1 LFAAS
6 LCLGRV
12 EPVRSHPCARTCPDT
27 RFAMSPLRAII
38 RNELRILRHD
48 PVPLVLL
55 IGMPIVL
62 MALLS
67 QSLGHV
73 LLFEGYD
80 DTPGSMHTAPG
91 MACLFGFFS
100 IAIVGFAIFREHG
113 WRTWPRLRAA
123 GVGGPALLAG
133 KLVVPAG
140 LLVLQHAVLFGFGL
154 AFLGF
159 KVNGQWLAVA
169 LLALAFA
176 TMVLS
181 AGLAAAAALNT
192 VQQLNAVTNLG
203 TMLLGGLG
211 GALVPVM
218 ELPKWVQPIAP
229 VSPVNW
235 AMSGYRE
242 TILDGGGVGDVML
255 PLGGMVALAVV
266 LVAFALSRLRLDAPK
281 RTWGRRRRP
290 VTLTVRRCRPVTLT
304 VRRCRETAS
313 RGRG

>member
-1 LFAAS
+1 
-6 LCLGRV
+6 
-12 EPVRSHPCARTCPDT
+12 
-27 RFAMSPLRAII
+27 MSPLRAIV

-62 MALLS
+62 MVLLS

-100 IAIVGFAIFREHG
+100 IAIIGFAIFREHG

-123 GVGGPALLAG
+123 GVGGPALFAG
-133 KLVVPAG
+133 KLAVPAG
-140 LLVLQHAVLFGFGL
+140 MLVLQHAVLFGFGV
-154 AFLGF
+154 AFLDF
-159 KVNGQWLAVA
+159 KVNGAWPAVA

-176 TMVLS
+176 LMILC
-181 AGLAAAAALNT
+181 AGLAAAALLGT

-203 TMLLGGLG
+203 TMVLGGLG
-211 GALVPVM
+211 GALVPVR

-229 VSPVNW
+229 ASPVNW
-235 AMSGYRE
+235 AMEGYRDV
-242 TILDGGGVGDVML
+242 ILDGAGVADVL
-255 PLGGMVALAVV
+255 PSLAAMSGLAALLVAVALW
-266 LVAFALSRLRLDAPK
+266 RLRNDAPK
-281 RTWGRRRRP
+281 RTWG
-290 VTLTVRRCRPVTLT
+290 
-304 VRRCRETAS
+304 
-313 RGRG
+313 

>member
-1 LFAAS
+1 
-6 LCLGRV
+6 
-12 EPVRSHPCARTCPDT
+12 
-27 RFAMSPLRAII
+27 MSPLRAIV

-123 GVGGPALLAG
+123 GVGGPALLGG

-140 LLVLQHAVLFGFGL
+140 LLVLQHAVLFGFGVAL
-154 AFLGF
+154 LGF
-159 KVNGQWLAVA
+159 KVNGAWLAVV

-176 TMVLS
+176 AMVLS
-181 AGLAAAAALNT
+181 AGLAAAAALST

-218 ELPKWVQPIAP
+218 ELPKWVQPLAP
-229 VSPVNW
+229 LSPVNW

-242 TILDGGGVGDVML
+242 TILDGGGIGDIVA
-255 PLGGMVALAVV
+255 PLAGMVALA
-266 LVAFALSRLRLDAPK
+266 LALLAFALWRLRLDATK
-281 RTWGRRRRP
+281 RTWG
-290 VTLTVRRCRPVTLT
+290 
-304 VRRCRETAS
+304 
-313 RGRG
+313 

>member
-1 LFAAS
+1 
-6 LCLGRV
+6 
-12 EPVRSHPCARTCPDT
+12 
-27 RFAMSPLRAII
+27 MSPLRAIV

-123 GVGGPALLAG
+123 GVGGPALLLG

-140 LLVLQHAVLFGFGL
+140 LLVAQHAVLFGFGL

-159 KVNGQWLAVA
+159 KVNGAWPAVV
-169 LLALAFA
+169 LIALAFA

-181 AGLAAAAALNT
+181 AGLAAAAALGT

-203 TMLLGGLG
+203 TMLLAGLG

-218 ELPKWVQPIAP
+218 ELPKWVQPLSP
-229 VSPVNW
+229 LSPVNW
-235 AMSGYRE
+235 AMEGYRGV
-242 TILDGGGVGDVML
+242 ILDGKGLGEIQL
-255 PLGGMVALAVV
+255 PLAAMFGLSVV
-266 LVAFALSRLRLDAPK
+266 LVAFALWRLRLDAPK
-281 RTWGRRRRP
+281 RTWG
-290 VTLTVRRCRPVTLT
+290 
-304 VRRCRETAS
+304 
-313 RGRG
+313 

>member
-1 LFAAS
+1 
-6 LCLGRV
+6 
-12 EPVRSHPCARTCPDT
+12 
-27 RFAMSPLRAII
+27 MSPMRAIV

-140 LLVLQHAVLFGFGL
+140 LLIVQHAVLFGFGL
-154 AFLGF
+154 VFLDF
-159 KVNGQWLAVA
+159 KVNGEWLAVV

-181 AGLAAAAALNT
+181 AGLAAAAALST

-218 ELPKWVQPIAP
+218 ELPKWVQPLSP

-235 AMSGYRE
+235 AMEGYRDV
-242 TILDGGGVGDVML
+242 ILDGKGLGEIQL
-255 PLGGMVALAVV
+255 PLAAMVGLSAV
-266 LVAFALSRLRLDAPK
+266 LVAFALWRLRLDAPK
-281 RTWGRRRRP
+281 RTWG
-290 VTLTVRRCRPVTLT
+290 
-304 VRRCRETAS
+304 
-313 RGRG
+313 

>member
-1 LFAAS
+1 
-6 LCLGRV
+6 V
-12 EPVRSHPCARTCPDT
+12 
-27 RFAMSPLRAII
+27 SPLRAIV

-62 MALLS
+62 MVLLS

-123 GVGGPALLAG
+123 GVGGPALFAG
-133 KLVVPAG
+133 KLAVPAG
-140 LLVLQHAVLFGFGL
+140 MLVLQHAVLFGFGVGV
-154 AFLGF
+154 LGF
-159 KVNGQWLAVA
+159 KVNGAWLAVA

-176 TMVLS
+176 LMILC
-181 AGLAAAAALNT
+181 AGLAAAALLGT

-203 TMLLGGLG
+203 TMVLGGLG
-211 GALVPVM
+211 GALVPVR
-218 ELPKWVQPIAP
+218 ELPKWVQPISPA
-229 VSPVNW
+229 SPVNW
-235 AMSGYRE
+235 AMEGYRDV
-242 TILDGGGVGDVML
+242 ILDGAGVADVL
-255 PLGGMVALAVV
+255 PSLAAMSGLALLLAAVALA
-266 LVAFALSRLRLDAPK
+266 RLRHDAPK
-281 RTWGRRRRP
+281 RTWG
-290 VTLTVRRCRPVTLT
+290 
-304 VRRCRETAS
+304 
-313 RGRG
+313 

>member
-1 LFAAS
+1 
-6 LCLGRV
+6 
-12 EPVRSHPCARTCPDT
+12 
-27 RFAMSPLRAII
+27 MSPLRAIV

-62 MALLS
+62 MVLLS

-80 DTPGSMHTAPG
+80 DAPGSMHTAPG

-123 GVGGPALLAG
+123 GAGGPALFAG
-133 KLVVPAG
+133 KLAVPAG
-140 LLVLQHAVLFGFGL
+140 MLVLQHAVLFGFGVG
-154 AFLGF
+154 FLGF
-159 KVNGQWLAVA
+159 KVNGAWLAVA

-176 TMVLS
+176 LMILC
-181 AGLAAAAALNT
+181 AGLAAAALLGT

-203 TMLLGGLG
+203 TMVLGGLG
-211 GALVPVM
+211 GALVPVR

-229 VSPVNW
+229 ASPVNW
-235 AMSGYRE
+235 AMEGYRDV
-242 TILDGGGVGDVML
+242 ILDGAGVADVL
-255 PLGGMVALAVV
+255 PSLAAMSGLAALLAAVALW
-266 LVAFALSRLRLDAPK
+266 RLRHDAPK
-281 RTWGRRRRP
+281 RTWG
-290 VTLTVRRCRPVTLT
+290 
-304 VRRCRETAS
+304 
-313 RGRG
+313 

>member
-1 LFAAS
+1 MS
-6 LCLGRV
+6 
-12 EPVRSHPCARTCPDT
+12 PVR
-27 RFAMSPLRAII
+27 AIV

-55 IGMPIVL
+55 IAMPIVL
-62 MALLS
+62 MTLLS

-100 IAIVGFAIFREHG
+100 VAIVGFAIFREHG

-123 GVGGPALLAG
+123 GVGPGTLLAG

-140 LLVLQHAVLFGFGL
+140 LLVLQHAVLFGFGTV
-154 AFLGF
+154 ALGF
-159 KVNGQWLAVA
+159 KVNGAWLAVA

-176 TMVLS
+176 LMILA
-181 AGLAAAAALNT
+181 AGLAAAALLST

-203 TMLLGGLG
+203 TMVLGGLG

-218 ELPKWVQPIAP
+218 ELPKWVQPISPA
-229 VSPVNW
+229 SPVNW
-235 AMSGYRE
+235 AMEGYRDV
-242 TILDGGGVGDVML
+242 ILDGAGVGDVLL
-255 PLGGMVALAVV
+255 PLAAMCGLAVLLTAIAV
-266 LVAFALSRLRLDAPK
+266 WRMRHDVPK
-281 RTWGRRRRP
+281 RTWG
-290 VTLTVRRCRPVTLT
+290 
-304 VRRCRETAS
+304 
-313 RGRG
+313 

>member
-1 LFAAS
+1 MS
-6 LCLGRV
+6 
-12 EPVRSHPCARTCPDT
+12 PVR
-27 RFAMSPLRAII
+27 AIV

-55 IGMPIVL
+55 IGMPMVL

-100 IAIVGFAIFREHG
+100 IAIVGFTLFREHG
-113 WRTWPRLRAA
+113 WQTWPRLRAT
-123 GVGGPALLAG
+123 GIGGGALLAG
-133 KLVVPAG
+133 KLVVPAL
-140 LLVLQHAVLFGFGL
+140 LLVLQHAVLFTFAIVAL
-154 AFLGF
+154 DF
-159 KVNGQWLAVA
+159 KVNGAWLAVV
-169 LLALAFA
+169 LLAFAFA

-181 AGLAAAAALNT
+181 AGLAAAAALST

-211 GALVPVM
+211 GALVPVR
-218 ELPKWVQPIAP
+218 ELPKWVQPFAP

-235 AMSGYRE
+235 AMEGYRD
-242 TILDGGGVGDVML
+242 TILDGGGVGDIIL
-255 PLGGMVALAVV
+255 PLAAMAGLAVV
-266 LVAFALSRLRLDAPK
+266 LGGFALWRLRLDVPK
-281 RTWGRRRRP
+281 RTWG
-290 VTLTVRRCRPVTLT
+290 
-304 VRRCRETAS
+304 
-313 RGRG
+313 

>member
-1 LFAAS
+1 
-6 LCLGRV
+6 
-12 EPVRSHPCARTCPDT
+12 
-27 RFAMSPLRAII
+27 MSPMRAIV
-38 RNELRILRHD
+38 RNELRVLRHD

-55 IGMPIVL
+55 IAMPMVL

-113 WRTWPRLRAA
+113 WKTWPRLRAA
-123 GVGGPALLAG
+123 GITGPSLLAG

-140 LLVLQHAVLFGFGL
+140 LLVLQHAVLFGFGVL
-154 AFLGF
+154 VLDF
-159 KVNGQWLAVA
+159 KVNGAWLAVA

-176 TMVLS
+176 GMVLS
-181 AGLAAAAALNT
+181 AGLAAAAALST

-211 GALVPVM
+211 GALVPVR
-218 ELPKWVQPIAP
+218 ELPKWVQPAAP
-229 VSPVNW
+229 ASPVNW
-235 AMSGYRE
+235 AMEGYRDV
-242 TILDGGGVGDVML
+242 ILDGGGVSDVVPSLAAM
-255 PLGGMVALAVV
+255 GGLSLL
-266 LVAFALSRLRLDAPK
+266 LVAFALWRLRDNAEK
-281 RTWGRRRRP
+281 RTWG
-290 VTLTVRRCRPVTLT
+290 
-304 VRRCRETAS
+304 
-313 RGRG
+313 

>member
-1 LFAAS
+1 MS
-6 LCLGRV
+6 
-12 EPVRSHPCARTCPDT
+12 PVR
-27 RFAMSPLRAII
+27 AIV

-62 MALLS
+62 MVLLS

-133 KLVVPAG
+133 KLAVPAG
-140 LLVLQHAVLFGFGL
+140 MLVLQHAVLFGFGV

-159 KVNGQWLAVA
+159 RVNGAWLAVA
-169 LLALAFA
+169 LLALSFA
-176 TMVLS
+176 LMILS
-181 AGLAAAAALNT
+181 AGLAAAALLST

-203 TMLLGGLG
+203 TMVLGGLG
-211 GALVPVM
+211 GALVPVR
-218 ELPKWVQPIAP
+218 ELPKWVQPVAP
-229 VSPVNW
+229 ASPVNW
-235 AMSGYRE
+235 AMEGYRDV
-242 TILDGGGVGDVML
+242 ILDGAGVADVL
-255 PLGGMVALAVV
+255 PSLAAMSALAALLVAVALW
-266 LVAFALSRLRLDAPK
+266 RLHDDAPK
-281 RTWGRRRRP
+281 RTWG
-290 VTLTVRRCRPVTLT
+290 
-304 VRRCRETAS
+304 
-313 RGRG
+313 

>member
-1 LFAAS
+1 
-6 LCLGRV
+6 V
-12 EPVRSHPCARTCPDT
+12 
-27 RFAMSPLRAII
+27 SPLRAIV

-67 QSLGHV
+67 QSIGHV

-113 WRTWPRLRAA
+113 WKTWPRLRAA
-123 GVGGPALLAG
+123 GVGGPALLFG

-140 LLVLQHAVLFGFGL
+140 LLLLQHAVLFGFGVV
-154 AFLGF
+154 FLGF
-159 KVNGQWLAVA
+159 KVNGEWLAVA
-169 LLALAFA
+169 LIALAFA

-181 AGLAAAAALNT
+181 AGLAAAAALGT

-203 TMLLGGLG
+203 TMLLAGLG

-218 ELPKWVQPIAP
+218 ELPRWVQPASP
-229 VSPVNW
+229 ASPVNW
-235 AMSGYRE
+235 AMEGYRT
-242 TILDGGGVGDVML
+242 TILDGGGLADVRL
-255 PLGGMVALAVV
+255 ALAAMLGLSFA
-266 LVAFALSRLRLDAPK
+266 LVAFALWRLRLDAPK
-281 RTWGRRRRP
+281 RTWG
-290 VTLTVRRCRPVTLT
+290 
-304 VRRCRETAS
+304 
-313 RGRG
+313 

>member
-1 LFAAS
+1 
-6 LCLGRV
+6 
-12 EPVRSHPCARTCPDT
+12 
-27 RFAMSPLRAII
+27 MSPTRAIV

-113 WRTWPRLRAA
+113 WKTWPRLRAA

-140 LLVLQHAVLFGFGL
+140 LLLLQHAVLFGFGV

-159 KVNGQWLAVA
+159 KVNGEWLAVA
-169 LLALAFA
+169 VIALAFA
-176 TMVLS
+176 TMVLCG
-181 AGLAAAAALNT
+181 GLAAAAALGT

-203 TMLLGGLG
+203 TMLLAGLG

-218 ELPKWVQPIAP
+218 ELPKWVQPVSP

-235 AMSGYRE
+235 AMESYRT
-242 TILDGGGVGDVML
+242 TILDGGGLADVRLALGAML
-255 PLGGMVALAVV
+255 GLSLV
-266 LVAFALSRLRLDAPK
+266 LVAFALWRLRRDAPK
-281 RTWGRRRRP
+281 RTWG
-290 VTLTVRRCRPVTLT
+290 
-304 VRRCRETAS
+304 
-313 RGRG
+313 

>member
-1 LFAAS
+1 
-6 LCLGRV
+6 
-12 EPVRSHPCARTCPDT
+12 
-27 RFAMSPLRAII
+27 MSPLRAIV

-55 IGMPIVL
+55 IGMPMVL

-140 LLVLQHAVLFGFGL
+140 LLVVQHAVLFAFGVL
-154 AFLGF
+154 ALGF
-159 KVNGQWLAVA
+159 RVNGAWLAVA
-169 LLALAFA
+169 LIALAFA
-176 TMVLS
+176 TMVLC
-181 AGLAAAAALNT
+181 AGLAAAAALGT

-203 TMLLGGLG
+203 TMLLAGLG

-218 ELPKWVQPIAP
+218 ELPKWVQPLS
-229 VSPVNW
+229 VLSPVNW
-235 AMSGYRE
+235 AMQSYRA
-242 TILDGGGVGDVML
+242 TILDGGGVADVRL
-255 PLGGMVALAVV
+255 ALAAM
-266 LVAFALSRLRLDAPK
+266 LGLALALLAFALWRLRLDEPK
-281 RTWGRRRRP
+281 RTWG
-290 VTLTVRRCRPVTLT
+290 
-304 VRRCRETAS
+304 
-313 RGRG
+313 

>member
-1 LFAAS
+1 
-6 LCLGRV
+6 
-12 EPVRSHPCARTCPDT
+12 
-27 RFAMSPLRAII
+27 MSPMRAIV

-140 LLVLQHAVLFGFGL
+140 LLVVQHAVLFGFGL
-154 AFLGF
+154 AVLDF
-159 KVNGQWLAVA
+159 KVNGEWLAVV
-169 LLALAFA
+169 LLALGFA

-181 AGLAAAAALNT
+181 AGLAAAAALST

-218 ELPKWVQPIAP
+218 ELPKWVQPLSP

-235 AMSGYRE
+235 AMEGYRDV
-242 TILDGGGVGDVML
+242 ILDGKGVGEIQL
-255 PLGGMVALAVV
+255 PLAAMFGLSAV
-266 LVAFALSRLRLDAPK
+266 LVAFALWRLRLDSPK
-281 RTWGRRRRP
+281 RTWG
-290 VTLTVRRCRPVTLT
+290 
-304 VRRCRETAS
+304 
-313 RGRG
+313 

>member
-1 LFAAS
+1 
-6 LCLGRV
+6 
-12 EPVRSHPCARTCPDT
+12 
-27 RFAMSPLRAII
+27 MSPLRAIV

-62 MALLS
+62 MVLLS

-123 GVGGPALLAG
+123 GVGGPALFAG
-133 KLVVPAG
+133 KLAVPAG
-140 LLVLQHAVLFGFGL
+140 MLVLQHAVLFGFGVG
-154 AFLGF
+154 FLGF
-159 KVNGQWLAVA
+159 KVNGAWLAVA

-176 TMVLS
+176 LMILC
-181 AGLAAAAALNT
+181 AGLAAAALLGT

-203 TMLLGGLG
+203 TMVLGGLG
-211 GALVPVM
+211 GALVPVR

-229 VSPVNW
+229 ASPVNW
-235 AMSGYRE
+235 AMEGYRDV
-242 TILDGGGVGDVML
+242 ILDGAGVADIL
-255 PLGGMVALAVV
+255 PSLAAMSALALLLVAVALW
-266 LVAFALSRLRLDAPK
+266 RLRNDAPK
-281 RTWGRRRRP
+281 RTWG
-290 VTLTVRRCRPVTLT
+290 
-304 VRRCRETAS
+304 
-313 RGRG
+313 

>member
-1 LFAAS
+1 
-6 LCLGRV
+6 
-12 EPVRSHPCARTCPDT
+12 
-27 RFAMSPLRAII
+27 MSPLRAIV

-62 MALLS
+62 MVLLS

-100 IAIVGFAIFREHG
+100 IAIIGFAIFREHG

-123 GVGGPALLAG
+123 GVGGPALFAG
-133 KLVVPAG
+133 KLAVPAG
-140 LLVLQHAVLFGFGL
+140 MLVLQHAVLFGFGVG
-154 AFLGF
+154 FLGF
-159 KVNGQWLAVA
+159 KVNGAWLAVA

-176 TMVLS
+176 LMILC
-181 AGLAAAAALNT
+181 AGLAAAALLST

-203 TMLLGGLG
+203 TMVLGGLG
-211 GALVPVM
+211 GALVPVR

-229 VSPVNW
+229 ASPVNW
-235 AMSGYRE
+235 AMEGYRDV
-242 TILDGGGVGDVML
+242 ILDGAGVADIL
-255 PLGGMVALAVV
+255 PSLAAMSGLALLLVAVALW
-266 LVAFALSRLRLDAPK
+266 RLRDDAPK
-281 RTWGRRRRP
+281 RTWG
-290 VTLTVRRCRPVTLT
+290 
-304 VRRCRETAS
+304 
-313 RGRG
+313 

>member
-1 LFAAS
+1 
-6 LCLGRV
+6 
-12 EPVRSHPCARTCPDT
+12 
-27 RFAMSPLRAII
+27 MSPLRAIV

-123 GVGGPALLAG
+123 GVGGAARCWPASSSCRR
-133 KLVVPAG
+133 G
-140 LLVLQHAVLFGFGL
+140 LLVVQHAVLFGFGL
-154 AFLGF
+154 AFLDF
-159 KVNGQWLAVA
+159 KVNGAWLAVV

-181 AGLAAAAALNT
+181 AGLAAAAALGT

-203 TMLLGGLG
+203 TMLLARPRRRARAGH
-211 GALVPVM
+211 GAAEVGPAAV
-218 ELPKWVQPIAP
+218 A

-235 AMSGYRE
+235 AMEGYRAV
-242 TILDGGGVGDVML
+242 ILDGGGVGDVVL
-255 PLGGMVALAVV
+255 PLAGMVGLSVV
-266 LVAFALSRLRLDAPK
+266 LVAFALWRLRLDAPK
-281 RTWGRRRRP
+281 RTWG
-290 VTLTVRRCRPVTLT
+290 
-304 VRRCRETAS
+304 
-313 RGRG
+313 